1 MSQQSVQNVYM
12 RMALQ
17 ATPGGKAD
25 GHGSCPTLPGW
36 ASVCPLGTDSSSDM
50 ALAQLGPWAEAA
62 YSHSLGR
69 MRLPGTVTSSPRF
82 SQTFLVASSSWAPC
96 GLGRTLGKPSFQL
109 FFLAPPCKFSPPQCS
124 PQLLWTQGG
133 TTNRVLYISGL
144 GLSHCL
150 NCVWGETLSHFGDK
164 NTKAPEE
171 VMCPRSLS
179 RTVAKSGFKLKLGQ

>member
-1 MSQQSVQNVYM
+1 MFFCLFVCLFY
-12 RMALQ
+12 
-17 ATPGGKAD
+17 
-25 GHGSCPTLPGW
+25 GHGSCSTLPGW
-36 ASVCPLGTDSSSDM
+36 ASVSPLGTDSSSDM

-109 FFLAPPCKFSPPQCS
+109 FFLSPPCKFSPPQCS

-133 TTNRVLYISGL
+133 TTNRVPLHL
-144 GLSHCL
+144 RTWAEPLSQL
-150 NCVWGETLSHFGDK
+150 CVGGDFI
-164 NTKAPEE
+164 PFW
-171 VMCPRSLS
+171 R
-179 RTVAKSGFKLKLGQ
+179 